1 MSRRARGIPIDLLR
15 RGLLV
20 ALLVFVTVVVG
31 LYVMGRM
38 GRPTETRVT
47 PDLEDHARGELV
59 LSGKGFDYGLTQG
72 DREVFHIRAGRL
84 ISDKQSNY
92 ELEEV
97 ELTMEQEDG
106 SVYHLDSDLAVYN
119 LETQAATF
127 TGNVYFRGPKEI
139 ELVAEGLELREEGA
153 ILVSSSPVEFKF
165 LGRYTGRADRLR
177 ITPGTN
183 IFVLAG
189 HVKVDTLPGDASPM
203 SLRCHRFTFD
213 RDAHLLR
220 ADGDVALSR
229 GEDLLHARRLSVIL
243 TDDESQ
249 VQFIRARWNVRGK
262 LFQPADDGQ
271 MNRVEMRGRELS
283 VEFEIGTEDP
293 LTAELTASQ
302 KRPAN
307 LTLVDDSGLARQ
319 IEAEYLIGSFV
330 SGALRRA
337 EAFDGVEIKEFLFF
351 DYRTVFRTAC
361 GDQAVATISAAGELS
376 EVDLDG
382 AVNLYQDGVSGF
394 GDQAHADMIAGE
406 MELTGKPA
414 LLMRRGDELEAS
426 RIVYDQNAEEI
437 VAEDAVRAVLTSG
450 MEIDLATDSASRNQP
465 IRIESEQLDWT
476 ATPSIVTFSGQVRA
490 WQGENFLVTDELVGE
505 EETSRVIANG
515 RVKTVWRHEPGEVS
529 EGQDLPPEPLEVTAD
544 AMTFDRTAGTLTY
557 SGNVRAI
564 QLQRTLRCQEIVLF
578 LGEDEGFEQ
587 MICEGQT
594 HLLDGE
600 SGNSVVG
607 ERAIYQPGGRTV
619 RVEGSPVV
627 LRDSQ
632 GAEIQGKV
640 LIYDFET
647 ATALIESEPPDLSDN
662 DQDR

>member
-1 MSRRARGIPIDLLR
+1 MSRRTRGIPIDLLR

-20 ALLVFVTVVVG
+20 ALLVFVASVAA

-38 GRPTETRVT
+38 GRPTETRAT
-47 PDLEDHARGELV
+47 PDLEDHGRGELV
-59 LSGKGFDYGLTQG
+59 LSGRGFDYGLTQG

-119 LETQAATF
+119 LKTQAATF
-127 TGNVYFRGPKEI
+127 TGNVHFRGPKDI
-139 ELVAEGLELREEGA
+139 DLVADGLELREEGEL
-153 ILVSSSPVEFKF
+153 LVSSSPVEFKF

-189 HVKVDTLPGDASPM
+189 DVEVDTFPGDASPM
-203 SLRCHRFTFD
+203 SLRCHRFTFE
-213 RDAHLLR
+213 RDTHLLR
-220 ADGDVALSR
+220 ADGDVSLTR
-229 GEDLLHARRLSVIL
+229 GDDILNARRISVIL
-243 TDDESQ
+243 TEDESQ
-249 VQFIRARWNVRGK
+249 IQFIEARWNVRGK
-262 LFQPADDGQ
+262 LFQPAEDGQ
-271 MNRVEMRGRELS
+271 MNRVEMRGRELT
-283 VEFEIGTEDP
+283 VEFEMGTEDP
-293 LTAELTASQ
+293 RTAELMTS
-302 KRPAN
+302 KNRPAN
-307 LTLVDDSGLARQ
+307 LTLIDESGLARR
-319 IEAEYLIGSFV
+319 IDAEHLIGSFV

-337 EAFDGVEIKEFLFF
+337 EAFDNVEITELLTF
-351 DYRTVFRTAC
+351 DESTVFRTAC
-361 GDQAVATISAAGELS
+361 GDQAVATFSAAGELS
-376 EVDLDG
+376 EVVLDG
-382 AVNLYQDGVSGF
+382 AVTLYQDGVSGF

-406 MELTGKPA
+406 MEMTGKPA
-414 LLMRRGDELEAS
+414 LLMRRGDELEAP
-426 RIVYDQNAEEI
+426 RIVYDQNAEQI
-437 VAEDAVRAVLTSG
+437 VAEDEVRAVLTSG
-450 MEIDLATDSASRNQP
+450 MEIDLATDAASRKQP
-465 IRIESEQLDWT
+465 IRIQSEHLDWT
-476 ATPSIVTFSGQVRA
+476 ATPSVITFREQVRA

-505 EETSRVIANG
+505 EETSRVMANG
-515 RVKTVWRHEPGEVS
+515 HVKTIWRPEPGKVE
-529 EGQDLPPEPLEVTAD
+529 EGRDLPPEPLEVTAN

-564 QLQRTLRCQEIVLF
+564 QLQRTLRCQEIVLY
-578 LGEDEGFEQ
+578 LGEDEGFDQ
-587 MICEGQT
+587 MICEGGSQ
-594 HLLDGE
+594 LLDGE

-607 ERAIYQPGGRTV
+607 ERAIYKPGSRTV

-647 ATALIESEPPDLSDN
+647 ATARIESEPPDLLDSD
-662 DQDR
+662 QVQ